1 MPRTRHDLPQEW
13 RPWDEEDAG
22 RPVGRP
28 REGRSPAWLL
38 SAVTVI
44 VLAGGYGWLGAV
56 VAGTAGAGVGGLLG
70 LAVSGLLHLLV
81 HRAVSGPPTTRPS
94 PTPKD

>member
-1 MPRTRHDLPQEW
+1 MTRARHDLSQEW
-13 RPWDEEDAG
+13 CPWDEEDGRRPAG
-22 RPVGRP
+22 RL

-38 SAVTVI
+38 SAVTVT
-44 VLAGGYGWLGAV
+44 VLAGGYGWLGTV
-56 VAGTAGAGVGGLLG
+56 VAGMAGAGVGGLVG

-94 PTPKD
+94 PAPKD